1 MFARIGE
8 IQLSFCLGNSWGKL
22 RKIKN
27 PSVRD
32 IVLVASALLILII
45 RAILTLLSGRERQ
58 TKETQALV
66 RCYDMICVFTY
77 FVFAFKPFFFNFFF
91 LYF

>member
-8 IQLSFCLGNSWGKL
+8 IQLSFCLGNAWGKL
-22 RKIKN
+22 R
-27 PSVRD
+27 SVGD

-58 TKETQALV
+58 TKETQALL
-66 RCYDMICVFTY
+66 RYYDMICVFTY
-77 FVFAFKPFFFNFFF
+77 FVFAFKFF
-91 LYF
+91 YFK